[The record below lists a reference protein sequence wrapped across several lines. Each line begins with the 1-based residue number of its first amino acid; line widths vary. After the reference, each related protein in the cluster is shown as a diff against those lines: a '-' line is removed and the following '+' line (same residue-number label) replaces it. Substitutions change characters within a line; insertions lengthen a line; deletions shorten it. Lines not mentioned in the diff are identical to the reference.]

1 MDDGRQE
8 ILMSG
13 WCDYTELRAELRA
26 LSSVASLN
34 ILHQLGKRPETNVT
48 DLALALALSQPLVS
62 WHLRNLRRVGLV
74 RTRRQGREVFCS
86 LDRACFAACQHALEA
101 VASPEDPLPPESMP
115 SARMAEPS
123 ARAAQEQSD
132 TSGER
137 RHVRG
142 RAGPPSG

>member
-1 MDDGRQE
+1 
-8 ILMSG
+8 MSG

-34 ILHQLGKRPETNVT
+34 IVHQLGKQPETNVT

-74 RTRRQGREVFCS
+74 CTRRQGREVFCS
-86 LDRACFAACQHALEA
+86 LDRARFAACQRALEA
-101 VASPEDPLPPESMP
+101 VATPADPAPP
-115 SARMAEPS
+115 
-123 ARAAQEQSD
+123 AAPTADPAPAPGQQ
-132 TSGER
+132 TR
-137 RHVRG
+137 PRV